1 MKFTKQLI
9 KLAKQK
15 NKTIVFPES
24 AFSDRVLKAVMYIK
38 KHNIANVI
46 LIGDESSL
54 FVRNKKFGSFKIVN
68 PKTSSLKEAFANQLY
83 ELRKHKGMTIE
94 EASQL
99 VLDPFYF
106 STLLVKNGYADGMV
120 GGAEVSTARN
130 LKPALQLLKSS
141 SNTLVNSYTMMVGK
155 NNLTDSPFFLTD
167 CGLIE
172 NPTSD
177 ELSVIA
183 KRVADEYKHFTGIEP
198 KVAFLS
204 YSTNGSA
211 NSEATK
217 KMKDAYNKFK
227 ANCPNVLSQGE
238 VQLDAALLENV
249 ARLKLKGNQ
258 DFYGGANV
266 LVFPE
271 LSSANI
277 CYKAISYFGNLY
289 ALGPITVGLDKP
301 INDLSRGCTVKD
313 IIYLTA
319 ITVLQCK
326 ESEEKK
332 WKF

>member
-1 MKFTKQLI
+1 MNFTKKLLQ
-9 KLAKQK
+9 LAKQK

-24 AFSDRVLKAVMYIK
+24 AFSDRILKAVIYIK
-38 KHNIANVI
+38 KHKIADVI

-54 FVRNKKFGSFKIVN
+54 IVRNKKLGNFKIVN
-68 PKTSSLKEAFANQLY
+68 PKTSSLKEMFTNQLF
-83 ELRKHKGMTIE
+83 ELRKHKGLTYDQ
-94 EASQL
+94 ASEL
-99 VLDPFYF
+99 VSDPFYF

-141 SNTLVNSYTMMVGK
+141 INTFVNSYTMIVGK
-155 NNLTDSPFFLTD
+155 NKLTDSPFFLTD
-167 CGLIE
+167 CGLLE
-172 NPTSD
+172 NPSFE
-177 ELSVIA
+177 ELSLIA
-183 KRVADEYKHFTGIEP
+183 HRVADEYKRFTNLEP

-211 NSEATK
+211 NSEATL
-217 KMKDAYNKFK
+217 KMKNAFLKFK
-227 ANCPNVLSQGE
+227 SDYPETLSQGE
-238 VQLDAALLENV
+238 VQLDAALLKKV
-249 ARLKLKGNQ
+249 ANIKFKENQ

-289 ALGPITVGLDKP
+289 ALGPITVGLDGP
-301 INDLSRGCTVKD
+301 VNDLSRGCTVKD

-332 WKF
+332 